1 MNIKQTQKGFT
12 LIELMIVI
20 AIIGILAAVALP
32 AYSDYTKRA
41 KMSEVILAGSTCRAQ
56 ITENVQNGGFSASG
70 TNSFG
75 CESASQS
82 STYVASIQT
91 SATGVV
97 TITSVGIDDDTEVT
111 LTPYATDTAT
121 LATGDSTVFKWVCSS
136 DKPSI
141 MPSSCKG

>member
-41 KMSEVILAGSTCRAQ
+41 KMAEVILAAASCRTD
-56 ITENVQNGGFSASG
+56 ISENVQNGGLSASG
-70 TNSFG
+70 ANSFG

-82 STYVASIQT
+82 STYVSSIVT
-91 SATGVV
+91 DAVGKV
-97 TITSVGIDDDTEVT
+97 TITSTGIDGSTTVI
-111 LTPYATDTAT
+111 LTPYSDNTTALAANDTT
-121 LATGDSTVFKWVCSS
+121 LFKWVCSS
-136 DKPSI
+136 SKPDI